1 MFYESLKSWLAN
13 SVSSHCTV
21 ISCSLLTFVLQF
33 QDRNL
38 NLKQSNAIRCHR
50 ISQSVN
56 NICLCSSTTERCLSQ
71 LDDFT
76 TNTDQFTSLA
86 GGSLPG
92 LCDFRKDVLRLLNK
106 RLVQDSKPGGQQGG
120 PVGPGGFLADG
131 LLVIQAEEWKVMFHN
146 LLSLTYFHDSDY

>member
-1 MFYESLKSWLAN
+1 MLDVREYKYLYTATSNSFKKLLWFTVFYESLKSWLAN

-76 TNTDQFTSLA
+76 TKTLTSSPAWRGGPCRVFVMSGKTSLA
-86 GGSLPG
+86 FWTRDLFRTANRGVSRVGRGASLLMGS
-92 LCDFRKDVLRLLNK
+92 
-106 RLVQDSKPGGQQGG
+106 
-120 PVGPGGFLADG
+120 
-131 LLVIQAEEWKVMFHN
+131 
-146 LLSLTYFHDSDY
+146 